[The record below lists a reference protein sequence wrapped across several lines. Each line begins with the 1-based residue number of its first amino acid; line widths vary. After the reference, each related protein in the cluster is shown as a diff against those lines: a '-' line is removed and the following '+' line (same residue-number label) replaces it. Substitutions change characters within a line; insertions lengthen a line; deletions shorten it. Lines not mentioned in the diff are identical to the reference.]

1 MIVYFEIWK
10 NGNKITNLLN
20 YDGKEFIPS
29 IDDLIIGNY
38 EVSITNEKVFVHGK
52 VFERLINHNS
62 IVIRINQF

>member
-1 MIVYFEIWK
+1 MIVYFEVWK
-10 NGNKITNLLN
+10 NDNKLTNLLD

-29 IDDLIIGNY
+29 IDDIIVGNY

-52 VFERLINHNS
+52 VFERLVNHNS

>member
-10 NGNKITNLLN
+10 NDNKLTNLLN

-29 IDDLIIGNY
+29 IDDIIVGNY

>member
-1 MIVYFEIWK
+1 MIVYFEVWK
-10 NGNKITNLLN
+10 NDNKLTNLLN

-29 IDDLIIGNY
+29 IDDIIVGNY